1 MFKYKMF
8 KIIFK
13 PLALNII
20 YIYIFFLI
28 VEGDR

>member
-20 YIYIFFLI
+20 YIYIFLI

>member
-20 YIYIFFLI
+20 YIYFFLI